1 MPKQKRRRFNGT
13 EKIRIL
19 KMHLLEGTPISN
31 LCQEFAISPSQ
42 FYDWQRQLF
51 EGGAALFDAKKL
63 RPGQRDGR
71 DQKITELEL
80 KLAHKNEVLSEAIE
94 ALVTAKKLNG
104 DR

>member
-13 EKIRIL
+13 EKIGIL
-19 KMHLLEGTPISN
+19 KKHLLEGTPISN
-31 LCQEFAISPSQ
+31 LCQEFAIAPSQ

-51 EGGAALFDAKKL
+51 EGGAALFDAKRL
-63 RPGQRDGR
+63 RPGQPDDR
-71 DQKITELEL
+71 DQKIKELEL
-80 KLAHKNEVLSEAIE
+80 KLAHKNEVLSEAID